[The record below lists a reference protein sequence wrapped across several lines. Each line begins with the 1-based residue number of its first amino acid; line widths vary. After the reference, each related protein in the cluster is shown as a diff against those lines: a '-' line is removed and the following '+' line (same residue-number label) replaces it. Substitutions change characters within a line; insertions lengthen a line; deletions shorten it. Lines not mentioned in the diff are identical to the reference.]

1 MLLDKIRM
9 ELNDMS
15 RVERKI
21 AELLLSDPM
30 KFMRMSMADVAQQ
43 AHVSQGSVNNF
54 SRRYADGFP
63 GLKMQLALGA
73 GQLSEP
79 PIGGATADEGVTDI
93 MRSSLDGI
101 MFALRHTIALNREE
115 DLESVARRIMKARRI
130 LICGIFS
137 SGAVAQSL
145 SHWLMLMG
153 LPSECCTDVLM
164 CPVIATTLD
173 ENCLIIAVS
182 SSGSTKDIYDTL
194 AIARECNVPCVCITR
209 NPHGTITALCETTL
223 LVSTGSAGSDR
234 RADLIRMSEYFL
246 IDCLCAYIRCRM
258 NEYGTK
264 RYERQTQIL
273 KSHSMEE

>member
-1 MLLDKIRM
+1 MLLDKIRV
-9 ELNDMS
+9 EVGDMS

-21 AELLLSDPM
+21 AELLLADPM
-30 KFMRMSMADVAQQ
+30 RFMRLSMAEVAET
-43 AHVSQGSVNNF
+43 AKVSQGSVNNF
-54 SRRYADGFP
+54 ARRYADSFP

-79 PIGGATADEGVTDI
+79 PIGGASVDESVLDI
-93 MRSSLDGI
+93 MRSSLDGV
-101 MFALRHTIALNREE
+101 MFALRHTIALNRED
-115 DLESVARRIMKARRI
+115 DLERVANRIMKARRI

-137 SGAVAQSL
+137 SGAVAQSF

-173 ENCLIIAVS
+173 ENSLIIAVS

-209 NPHGTITALCETTL
+209 NPRGTITSLCETTL

-246 IDCLCAYIRCRM
+246 IDNLCAYIRCRM
-258 NEYGTK
+258 NEYGTE

>member
-30 KFMRMSMADVAQQ
+30 RFMRLSMADVADAAQ
-43 AHVSQGSVNNF
+43 VSQGSVNNF

-79 PIGGATADEGVTDI
+79 PIGGASAEDSVIDI
-93 MRSSLDGI
+93 MQSSLDGV
-101 MFALRHTIALNREE
+101 MFALRHTIALNRED
-115 DLESVARRIMKARRI
+115 DLERVANRIMKARRI

-153 LPSECCTDVLM
+153 LPAECCTDVLM

-173 ENCLIIAVS
+173 ENSLIIAVS

-209 NPHGTITALCETTL
+209 NPRGTITSLCETTL
-223 LVSTGSAGSDR
+223 LVSTGSAVSDR
-234 RADLIRMSEYFL
+234 RADFIRMSEYFL
-246 IDCLCAYIRCRM
+246 IDNLCAYIRCRM
-258 NEYGTK
+258 NEYGTE